1 MALTVAFVAS
11 ANAAMIVNNGT
22 PNQSGGSDLIT
33 NISAD
38 DFTLTDTYIIN
49 LVRYWTLQDNAGSYT
64 GPTDWSVLADSS
76 GAPGSAVASGSF
88 TATQAATGQS
98 ASGLSEFEHTAAVSI
113 SLGPGTYW
121 FALSSSSSSPG
132 SVNWAFNNAVSGNA
146 QAFEIGVGPWGSIS
160 AELAFQLEG
169 DLDSGIPEP
178 STYGLISAGLIAI
191 VAHRRRRAA

>member
-1 MALTVAFVAS
+1 
-11 ANAAMIVNNGT
+11 MIVNNGT

-76 GAPGSAVASGSF
+76 GAPGSTVASGSF

-98 ASGLSEFEHTAAVSI
+98 FNGLSEFEHTAAVSI
-113 SLGPGTYW
+113 NLGPGTYW
-121 FALSSSSSSPG
+121 FALSSTSSPG
-132 SVNWAFNNAVSGNA
+132 SVNWAFNNALSGTA
-146 QAFEIGVGPWGSIS
+146 QAFEVGVGPWGPIS